1 MLGIVLPAVIT
12 AFSLLILDWL
22 LPGITIDTV
31 TASLLAAISIGI
43 VNGVVKPIIQL
54 LSLPLTF
61 VTFGLFSLL
70 VNGFCLW
77 LSSAFVPGFEIHG
90 LIGFLVGP
98 IALAFLSTTFGHYL
112 LEGRTASLPE
122 A

>member
-31 TASLLAAISIGI
+31 TASVLAAISIGI
-43 VNGVVKPIIQL
+43 VNAVVKPFIQL
-54 LSLPLTF
+54 LSLPVTF
-61 VTFGLFSLL
+61 VTFGLFALV

-77 LSSAFVPGFEIHG
+77 LSSTFVRGFEVH
-90 LIGFLVGP
+90 GFLGFIVGP
-98 IALAFLSTTFGHYL
+98 IALSLLSTTFGHYL
-112 LEGRTASLPE
+112 LEDRASLPE